1 MVSRVA
7 SVSRVTNSSR
17 RCFSQRSLRRCCA
30 GVSGGLEPVSVMSCP
45 PLLPLGSG
53 ASLER
58 PTELVEVVVVM
69 GSEAGDPVSQG
80 EATAGGMNADSLPV
94 LGGQG
99 AQHRQ
104 HLLAPARESRVRLV
118 DVVARILPVLGPA
131 HRIERVTDGAADS
144 PGRQLARAC
153 PQHEDLRFVDS
164 EDGVEADLEEL
175 LDVAEVADDLR
186 GRPVLRVGPR
196 GQLALGP
203 AVQRSRELTGSL
215 HETLEERAYGQH
227 LMFLRRYSVARACRR
242 SRW

>member
-1 MVSRVA
+1 MVSSVA

-30 GVSGGLEPVSVMSCP
+30 GVSGTLEPVSVISC

-53 ASLER
+53 ASLEPR
-58 PTELVEVVVVM
+58 AERVEVVVVM

-118 DVVARILPVLGPA
+118 GVVARILPVLGPA
-131 HRIERVTDGAADS
+131 HRIERGTDGAAAS
-144 PGRQLARAC
+144 PW
-153 PQHEDLRFVDS
+153 
-164 EDGVEADLEEL
+164 
-175 LDVAEVADDLR
+175 
-186 GRPVLRVGPR
+186 RPPPR
-196 GQLALGP
+196 P
-203 AVQRSRELTGSL
+203 RPPP
-215 HETLEERAYGQH
+215 
-227 LMFLRRYSVARACRR
+227 
-242 SRW
+242 

>member
-1 MVSRVA
+1 MVSSVA

-30 GVSGGLEPVSVMSCP
+30 GVSGTLEPVSVMSC

-104 HLLAPARESRVRLV
+104 HLLAPARESRARLV
-118 DVVARILPVLGPA
+118 GVVARILPILGPA

-144 PGRQLARAC
+144 PWHELARAR
-153 PQHEDLRFVDS
+153 PQHEDLRLVDG

-186 GRPVLRVGPR
+186 GRPVLRVRPH